1 MYGQDSKKKKSC
13 EKYLHLRL
21 IWQTKDSYLLR
32 VHFDWQENHKRLVSE
47 WAKIKIEF
55 TEEGIPVV
63 IKHMKNV
70 QSQQQ
75 WQMKITLTYYFP
87 TERIKEKKSG
97 GRGLYTILIR
107 DTCTLLGRVEIGI
120 TFGYL

>member
-1 MYGQDSKKKKSC
+1 MGKNQN
-13 EKYLHLRL
+13 R
-21 IWQTKDSYLLR
+21 
-32 VHFDWQENHKRLVSE
+32 
-47 WAKIKIEF
+47 EF

-63 IKHMKNV
+63 NKHMKNV

-75 WQMKITLTYYFP
+75 WQMKITLSP
-87 TERIKEKKSG
+87 TTSLQKGKKKKKKKSG
-97 GRGLYTILIR
+97 GRELYTILIR

>member
-75 WQMKITLTYYFP
+75 WQMKITLSP
-87 TERIKEKKSG
+87 T
-97 GRGLYTILIR
+97 
-107 DTCTLLGRVEIGI
+107 
-120 TFGYL
+120 TFLQKG